1 MKKDLPTLFKEV
13 KMLKKQIKADKLILS
28 DTERFSKYSLDFLAK
43 TEQRLQSNE
52 CELYVLKNKNLPL
65 SINSFVQE
73 ISSIWD
79 TNQENLEVK
88 IEFSPKL
95 NKLCSKQEF
104 LNPNKFDNGLIFIDV
119 VQRDL
124 NDNVKHFVCLNAPL
138 DLLLKQKNGIALI
151 DLIDVSYNPQKHNTI
166 LKYNNYK
173 NMIVHCPLCVLTDIY
188 SQENNDLSKAVLR
201 AIAKDLEK
209 TEETEPNNE

>member
-13 KMLKKQIKADKLILS
+13 KILEKQIKADKLILS

-52 CELYVLKNKNLPL
+52 CELSVLKNKNLPL

-73 ISSIWD
+73 IASIWG
-79 TNQENLEVK
+79 TNQDDLKVNV
-88 IEFSPKL
+88 EFSPYL
-95 NKLCSKQEF
+95 RVHCSKQEF
-104 LNPNKFDNGLIFIDV
+104 LYLNRFDDSMIFLDV
-119 VQRDL
+119 IQKNS
-124 NDNVKHFVCLNAPL
+124 NDRAKHFVCLTAPL
-138 DLLLKQKNGIALI
+138 DLQLKQKNGIELV
-151 DLIDVSYNPQKHNTI
+151 DLIDVVYNARQGKTI
-166 LKYNNYK
+166 FKYDDYK